1 MKQKFK
7 LLTIL
12 TASIIGLSTLF
23 SCGGNNGGNIKD
35 DLKYDEFGDPIFD
48 NVKLNVLSIVGNPDN
63 TYLERVNNMF
73 NDYYSQNGLSAKITS
88 VANSDFYTQLA
99 NTINTDPD
107 NAPDVIIIHSERV
120 SKLAND
126 KIILPMDS
134 YFDLLKNNKFNEEDY
149 FSNVLKECKYK
160 DKLYGIPLD
169 VHSGVWYYR
178 KDILEK
184 NNIEIPT
191 DLNSF
196 IKCCNELIKK
206 YKAGEL
212 FTRAM
217 DKVNSTNCEW
227 TLTRDFGK
235 SYSPVVMSSS
245 GGIEAG
251 WIPQTAVFQNGGTL
265 TDESGYPKWNT
276 NGLKEIMQ
284 LLRDFQTGTNSLTN
298 RNISYEGNFVS
309 DDNDYNTVWSK
320 LSSGE
325 AVFSC
330 EGPWWAESRLN
341 EYNSVLANRED
352 LDGNKYQ
359 PLGILNMSKL
369 YTFDQDSAYSKSIYG
384 VGHCFSICKTVKSKT
399 KLVAASL
406 YSKFMSENSTDYLQ
420 GGHLPA
426 NKKVY
431 NSDQFRSKDYYKDY
445 VQYLGNPE
453 DYKMLGNTSH
463 YSAVYETLKSLYM
476 DVFTKSKNNISID
489 QLVETRF
496 KEAVEQIK
504 STEEL

>member
-1 MKQKFK
+1 MKNKFK
-7 LLTIL
+7 LFTIL
-12 TASIIGLSTLF
+12 AASFISLSMM
-23 SCGGNNGGNIKD
+23 SCGGGSQNVVD
-35 DLKYDEFGDPIFD
+35 DLKFDEYGDPIFD
-48 NVKLNVLSIVGNPDN
+48 NVKLNVLSIVGSPDN
-63 TYLERVNNMF
+63 TYLDRVNNMF
-73 NDYYSQNGLSAKITS
+73 NDYYSNNGLSAKITS

-107 NAPDVIIIHSERV
+107 NAPDVIIIHSERL

-126 KIILPMDS
+126 KIIVPMDS
-134 YFDLLKNNKFNEEDY
+134 YFDLLKNNKFNEADY
-149 FSNVLKECKYK
+149 FSNVLKECKYNN
-160 DKLYGIPLD
+160 KLYGIPLD

-206 YKAGEL
+206 YKNGEL
-212 FTRAM
+212 YTRAM
-217 DKVNSTNCEW
+217 DKINPENCEW
-227 TLTRDFGK
+227 TTTRDFGE
-235 SYSPVVMSSS
+235 SYSPVVMSNS

-251 WIPQTAVFQNGGTL
+251 WIPQTAVFQNGGSL

-276 NGLKEIMQ
+276 DGLKEIMQ
-284 LLRDFQTGTNSLTN
+284 LLRDFQAGTNSLTN
-298 RNISYEGNFVS
+298 RNISYEGKLVS
-309 DDNDYNTVWSK
+309 DNNDYNTVWSK

-325 AVFSC
+325 SVFSC

-341 EYNSVLANRED
+341 EYNSVLANKED
-352 LDGNKYQ
+352 VDGNKYE

-369 YTFDQDSAYSKSIYG
+369 YTFDSESTTSDDIYG

-406 YSKFMSENSTDYLQ
+406 YGKFMSEHSTDYLQ

-431 NSDQFRSKDYYKDY
+431 ESEQFRSKDYYKNY
-445 VQYLGNPE
+445 VQYLGDPE
-453 DYKMLGNTSH
+453 DYKMLGNTPF
-463 YSAVYETLKSLYM
+463 YSPVYETLKNVYV
-476 DVFTKSKNNISID
+476 DVFTSSKNNISIND
-489 QLVETRF
+489 LVETRY

-504 STEEL
+504 SLEEL